1 MAIKIYKTSILTFKA
16 REDYVVGDYR
26 FKGGFNK
33 SNPRRMVEM
42 WAEKER
48 KNYNRLKA
56 ANIPCPEIIHLH
68 KHILVMTFL
77 GKNGQY
83 ILIYS

>member
-1 MAIKIYKTSILTFKA
+1 
-16 REDYVVGDYR
+16 
-26 FKGGFNK
+26 
-33 SNPRRMVEM
+33 MVEM